1 MEVNELKKLAGNR
14 QQGVISWILAII
26 NLNYAVFLFFLLF
39 FPPILQILDW
49 EIPCVQAQVYPVR
62 RAPSSIHLLHL
73 TPTERNT
80 AGRKARAISKLMAS
94 RAQLKVSLLRGG
106 SLNFENIIPKSI
118 FKYSS
123 ATLLALY
130 TEGGDNCVEVEK
142 LKTDLVM
149 MKLNNMGH
157 HDGEFDCL
165 KHVWN

>member
-1 MEVNELKKLAGNR
+1 
-14 QQGVISWILAII
+14 
-26 NLNYAVFLFFLLF
+26 
-39 FPPILQILDW
+39 
-49 EIPCVQAQVYPVR
+49 
-62 RAPSSIHLLHL
+62 
-73 TPTERNT
+73 
-80 AGRKARAISKLMAS
+80 MAS